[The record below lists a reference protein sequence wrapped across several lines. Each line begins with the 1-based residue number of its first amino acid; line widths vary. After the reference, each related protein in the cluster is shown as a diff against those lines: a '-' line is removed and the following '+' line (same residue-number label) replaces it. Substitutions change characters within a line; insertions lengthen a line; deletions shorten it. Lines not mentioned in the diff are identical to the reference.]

1 MLSES
6 AIAEQPQPHPGREGG
21 LGGLHEEGHMGRECG
36 ELALEEE
43 DEEDDDGEEAVDCV
57 GAEGC

>member
-1 MLSES
+1 M
-6 AIAEQPQPHPGREGG
+6 GREG
-21 LGGLHEEGHMGRECG
+21 G

-43 DEEDDDGEEAVDCV
+43 DEEDYKGEEAVDCV